1 MTQYIISP
9 DASDEDFEA
18 YERIKSF
25 VKDGGYEEFILA
37 RTKGDKLYMMG
48 PAREITAMETIVE
61 LINLLELDGTAI
73 ACLGAIALLKRR
85 EEKEEE

>member
-18 YERIKSF
+18 YERIESF

-37 RTKGDKLYMMG
+37 RTKGDRLYMMG
-48 PAREITAMETIVE
+48 SAREITAMQMIIE
-61 LINLLELDGTAI
+61 LINLFRLDAPTI
-73 ACLGAIALLKRR
+73 ASLGAIALLKRL